1 MDDFMLYLEMGLY
14 HVMDLKAYD
23 HVLFLIVL
31 AVVFSFTQ
39 LKKLFVVGNTFYNWS
54 FSFIVVISI

>member
-39 LKKLFVVGNTFYNWS
+39 WKKLLWLVTLFTTGHSV
-54 FSFIVVISI
+54 

>member
-14 HVMDLKAYD
+14 HVIDLKAYD

-39 LKKLFVVGNTFYNWS
+39 WKKLLWLVTLFTIGHSVS
-54 FSFIVVISI
+54 LSLSA